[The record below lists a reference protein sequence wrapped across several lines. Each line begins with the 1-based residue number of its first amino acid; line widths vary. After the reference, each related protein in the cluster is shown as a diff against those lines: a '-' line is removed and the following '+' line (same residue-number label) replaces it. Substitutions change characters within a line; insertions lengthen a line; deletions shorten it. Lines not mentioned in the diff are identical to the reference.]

1 MRKEENEVRA
11 LLNRGCRKVIPCIMT
26 ASVAA
31 ASGGAA
37 LGIAGSQAAACD
49 HSGVHDVKTF
59 GKTSVVRTYKL
70 PRDKKPWQYR
80 VVCSHKRVYGCGYA
94 GGQAKKGI
102 YLSKGQRLY
111 VMKDPK
117 GGPSV
122 TVSAGFGYGGA
133 SCSASVKIP
142 LGKQGAKSSTMA
154 PTYNKAAKSGYY
166 KAYSHVVYDVYTTAT
181 FRRIWDKSKGG
192 YTKWTRYSSKG
203 LTTKS
208 PYAFKYQLVRS

>member
-1 MRKEENEVRA
+1 MRSFV
-11 LLNRGCRKVIPCIMT
+11 NRGCRMAIPCLMT

-37 LGIAGSQAAACD
+37 LGLATDHAAACGR
-49 HSGVHDVKTF
+49 SSVHDVETF
-59 GKTSVVRTYKL
+59 SRTKVVRTYKL
-70 PRDKKPWQYR
+70 PRDNRPWQYR
-80 VVCSHKRVYGCGYA
+80 IVNSHKRVYGCGYA
-94 GGQAKKGI
+94 GGQGKKGI

-111 VMKDPK
+111 VMKEPK
-117 GGPSV
+117 DGPSV

-142 LGKQGAKSSTMA
+142 LGKQGSKSSSMA

-166 KAYSHVVYDVYTTAT
+166 KAYSHIVYDVYTTAV
-181 FRRIWDKSKGG
+181 FRRIWDRNKGR
-192 YTKWTRYSSKG
+192 YTKWSKYSNG

-208 PYAFKYQLVRS
+208 PYAFKYQLVRQ